1 MPARL
6 REPVP
11 GGCRPVAERRM
22 PRVRWRCWCVNLLAI
37 FVLCVQSLAAV
48 MPALGDAHHHEPGL
62 PHDRL
67 HGPRAEPAMPPL
79 MHGSAVATGS
89 NEVEVPSA
97 QPHRHAAVERH
108 HHGSPADPHD
118 RMALDDTLEVA
129 RQARLLVTQRHERR
143 RIEQRRRGRAVRHAE
158 GVARHPLALAEPPLV
173 GAREPKVSLQIPGSV
188 RA

>member
-22 PRVRWRCWCVNLLAI
+22 RRVRWRCWCVRLLAI

-118 RMALDDTLEVA
+118 RMALDDTLDPLLDDLMLRLGSVA
-129 RQARLLVTQRHERR
+129 T
-143 RIEQRRRGRAVRHAE
+143 
-158 GVARHPLALAEPPLV
+158 ALAGDARAGPAATAFAPVRVALAGTTLRWRPPDLPYRPPI
-173 GAREPKVSLQIPGSV
+173 A
-188 RA
+188 

>member
-1 MPARL
+1 
-6 REPVP
+6 
-11 GGCRPVAERRM
+11 M

-67 HGPRAEPAMPPL
+67 HGPRAEPAMSPSMRGVDVVP
-79 MHGSAVATGS
+79 GSD
-89 NEVEVPSA
+89 EIEVPSA

-118 RMALDDTLEVA
+118 RMALDDTLDPLLDDLMLRLGSVA
-129 RQARLLVTQRHERR
+129 T
-143 RIEQRRRGRAVRHAE
+143 
-158 GVARHPLALAEPPLV
+158 ALAGAPDAGPAATAFAPVRVALAGTTLRWRPPDLPYRPPI
-173 GAREPKVSLQIPGSV
+173 A
-188 RA
+188 